1 MNIVTNYLNFI
12 NGEWVSASSGEKHEH
27 FNPANPSESIGFT
40 EVSTVEDVEKAIEAA
55 KAAAAGWKAM
65 SSVNR
70 GEILRK
76 AADILEERADDIA
89 KTATQEMGKRF
100 IETKGEALRGASIL
114 RYYAQEGMRKKGEVL
129 PSAANGTTLLAV
141 RVPVGVVAAI
151 TPWNFPIAIPIWK
164 MAPALVFGNPV
175 VWKPGQETG
184 ITATKVAKVFE
195 DAGLPAGVLNLVL
208 GRGSVI
214 GDVLTTHK
222 DVAAVTFTGSNAV
235 GQNIAKLATANGK
248 KFQLEL
254 GGKNPAVVLED
265 ANLDLA
271 ARLVVEGAM
280 KQTGQRCTATSRAYV
295 EASIYDEFVEKVIEN
310 AKQIT
315 IGDGLQEGITMGP
328 VASKKQ
334 FDTVTGYIQKG
345 KDEGAELLYGGSALD
360 INGGYYIEP
369 TIFGNATHEMSI
381 VNEEIFGP
389 VVALMKVADY
399 NEALQKANDTIY
411 GLSAAVFT
419 DSLEK
424 AFHFMENSEVGM
436 VQINGETGGAEP
448 QAPFGGTKASGQGPK
463 EQGQSAVEFFT
474 TNKTVTINPYTK

>member
-40 EVSTVEDVEKAIEAA
+40 EVSTVGDVEKAIEAA
-55 KAAAAGWKAM
+55 KAASAGWKAM

-235 GQNIAKLATANGK
+235 GQNIAKLATATGK

-271 ARLVVEGAM
+271 ARLVVDGAM

-295 EASIYDEFVEKVIEN
+295 EASIYDEFVEKVIEY
-310 AKQIT
+310 ADKIT
-315 IGDGLQEGITMGP
+315 IGDGLQDGITMGP

-334 FDTVTGYIQKG
+334 FDTVTGYVQKG
-345 KDEGAELLYGGSALD
+345 KDEGAELLYGGSTLD

-399 NEALQKANDTIY
+399 DEALQKANDTIY

-448 QAPFGGTKASGQGPK
+448 QAPFGGIKSSGQGPK

>member
-1 MNIVTNYLNFI
+1 MNVVANYLNFI
-12 NGEWVSASSGEKHEH
+12 GGEWVSASSGETHEH
-27 FNPANPSESIGFT
+27 FNPAKPSESIGFT
-40 EVSTVEDVEKAIEAA
+40 TVSTVGDVEKAVEAA
-55 KAAAAGWKAM
+55 KSAAAGWKAM

-164 MAPALVFGNPV
+164 IAPALVFGNPV

-184 ITATKVAKVFE
+184 ITAAKVTKVFE

-208 GRGSVI
+208 GRGSVV

-235 GQNIAKLATANGK
+235 GQNIAKLATEHGK

-315 IGDGLQEGITMGP
+315 IGDGLQDGITMGP

-345 KDEGAELLYGGSALD
+345 KDEGAELLYGGSTLD
-360 INGGYYIEP
+360 IDGGYYIEP
-369 TIFGNATHEMSI
+369 TIFGNATHEMTI

-399 NEALQKANDTIY
+399 NEALEKANNTIY

-463 EQGQSAVEFFT
+463 EQGQSAAEFFT
-474 TNKTVTINPYTK
+474 TNKTVTINPFTK

>member
-1 MNIVTNYLNFI
+1 MANYLNFI
-12 NGEWVSASSGEKHEH
+12 GGEWVSASSGETHEH
-27 FNPANPSESIGFT
+27 FNPAKPSESIGFT
-40 EVSTVEDVEKAIEAA
+40 TVSTVGDVEKAVEAA
-55 KAAAAGWKAM
+55 KSAAAGWKAM

-129 PSAANGTTLLAV
+129 PSAADGTTLLAV

-164 MAPALVFGNPV
+164 IAPALVFGNPV

-184 ITATKVAKVFE
+184 ITAAKVTKVFE

-208 GRGSVI
+208 GRGSVV

-235 GQNIAKLATANGK
+235 GQNIAKLATEHGK

-315 IGDGLQEGITMGP
+315 IGDGLQDGITMGP

-345 KDEGAELLYGGSALD
+345 KDEGAELLYGGSTLD
-360 INGGYYIEP
+360 IDGGYYIEP
-369 TIFGNATHEMSI
+369 TIFGNATHEMTI

-399 NEALQKANDTIY
+399 NEALEKANNTIY

-463 EQGQSAVEFFT
+463 EQGQSAAEFFT
-474 TNKTVTINPYTK
+474 TNKTVTINPFTK

>member
-1 MNIVTNYLNFI
+1 MMVENYLNFI
-12 NGEWVSASSGEKHEH
+12 GGEWIGSLSGEKHEH
-27 FNPANPSESIGFT
+27 YNPAKPAQCVGTT
-40 EVSTVEDVEKAIEAA
+40 EVSTPEDVDKAVKAA
-55 KAAAAGWKAM
+55 KAAFKEWKAT
-65 SSVNR
+65 SSVAR

-89 KTATQEMGKRF
+89 KTATLEMGKRF
-100 IETKGEALRGASIL
+100 VETKGEVLRGASIL
-114 RYYAQEGMRKKGEVL
+114 RYYAQEGYRRLGEVL
-129 PSAANGTTLLAV
+129 PSANAGTTLLAI

-164 MAPALVFGNPV
+164 IAPALVFGNPV
-175 VWKPGQETG
+175 VWKPAQETG
-184 ITATKVAKVFE
+184 ITAAKIAKVFE

-214 GDVLTTHK
+214 GNEMTTHE

-235 GQNIAKLATANGK
+235 GQTIAQQATAKGK

-254 GGKNPAVVLED
+254 GGKNPAVVLAD

-271 ARLVVEGAM
+271 SRLVVEGAM

-295 EASIYDEFVEKVIEN
+295 EAPVYDEFVAKVIEH
-310 AKQIT
+310 AKQIK
-315 IGDGLQEGITMGP
+315 IGDGLEEGIIMGP

-345 KDEGAELLYGGSALD
+345 KEEGATLLYGGGTLD

-369 TIFGNATHEMSI
+369 TIFGDVTHGMTI
-381 VNEEIFGP
+381 AKEEIFGP
-389 VVALMKVADY
+389 VVAVMKVAGY
-399 NEALQKANDTIY
+399 EEALEKANDTIY
-411 GLSAAVFT
+411 GLSAAIFT
-419 DSLEK
+419 SNLEK
-424 AFHFMENSEVGM
+424 AFHFIENSEAGM

-463 EQGQSAVEFFT
+463 EQGQAAAEFFT
-474 TNKTVTINPYTK
+474 TNKTVTLNPFAK

>member
-1 MNIVTNYLNFI
+1 MADYLNFI
-12 NGEWVSASSGEKHEH
+12 DGQWTGASSGEKREH
-27 FNPANPSESIGFT
+27 FNPAKPNESIGFT
-40 EVSTVEDVEKAIEAA
+40 AVSTVADAERAIEAA
-55 KAAAAGWKAM
+55 KKAAPGWKAM

-70 GEILRK
+70 GELLRK
-76 AADILEERADDIA
+76 AADLLEERADDIA
-89 KTATQEMGKRF
+89 KTATLEMGKRF
-100 IETKGEALRGASIL
+100 VETKGEALRGASIL
-114 RYYAQEGMRKKGEVL
+114 RYYAQEGYRTKGEVL
-129 PSAANGTTLLAV
+129 PSASDGTTLLAV

-164 MAPALVFGNPV
+164 IAPALVFGNTV

-184 ITATKVAKVFE
+184 ITAAKVAEVFK
-195 DAGLPAGVLNLVL
+195 DAGFPKGVLNLVL
-208 GRGSVI
+208 GRGSVM
-214 GDVLTTHK
+214 GDILSTHK

-235 GQNIAKLATANGK
+235 GQHIAKLATANGK
-248 KFQLEL
+248 KYQLEL

-271 ARLVVEGAM
+271 ARLVVDGAM
-280 KQTGQRCTATSRAYV
+280 KQTGQRCTATSRVYV
-295 EASIYDEFVEKVIEN
+295 EAGVYDTFVEKVIEN
-310 AKQIT
+310 VKNIT
-315 IGDGLQEGITMGP
+315 VGDGLQEGITMGP

-345 KDEGAELLYGGSALD
+345 KDEGAELLYGGGTLNID
-360 INGGYYIEP
+360 GGYYIEP
-369 TIFGNATHEMSI
+369 TVFGHATHDMTI
-381 VNEEIFGP
+381 VKEEIFGP

-399 NEALQKANDTIY
+399 NEALERANDTMY

-463 EQGQSAVEFFT
+463 EQGQAAVEFFT
-474 TNKTVTINPYTK
+474 TNKTITINPFTK

>member
-1 MNIVTNYLNFI
+1 MVENYLNFI
-12 NGEWVSASSGEKHEH
+12 GGEWVSASSGEKHEH
-27 FNPANPSESIGFT
+27 FNPAKPSETIGFT
-40 EVSTVEDVEKAIEAA
+40 EISTVEDVEKAIEAA
-55 KAAAAGWKAM
+55 NAAAAGWKAM

-100 IETKGEALRGASIL
+100 VETKGEALRGASIL
-114 RYYAQEGMRKKGEVL
+114 RYYAQEGYRKKGEVL
-129 PSAANGTTLLAV
+129 PSAADGTTLLSV

-164 MAPALVFGNPV
+164 IAPALVFGNPV

-184 ITATKVAKVFE
+184 ITAAKVAKVFE
-195 DAGLPAGVLNLVL
+195 DAGLPSGVLNLVL

-214 GDVLTTHK
+214 GDVLTTNKH
-222 DVAAVTFTGSNAV
+222 VAAVTFTGSNAV
-235 GQNIAKLATANGK
+235 GQNIAKLATESGK

-254 GGKNPAVVLED
+254 GGKNPAVVLAD

-295 EASIYDEFVEKVIEN
+295 EASIYEEFVEKVIEN

-315 IGDGLQEGITMGP
+315 IGNGLEDGITMGP

-334 FDTVTGYIQKG
+334 FETVTGYIQKG
-345 KDEGAELLYGGSALD
+345 KDEGADLLYGGSTLD
-360 INGGYYIEP
+360 IDGGYYIEP
-369 TIFGNATHEMSI
+369 TIFGNANHEMTI
-381 VNEEIFGP
+381 MKEEIFGP

-399 NEALQKANDTIY
+399 DEALEKANDTIY

-419 DSLEK
+419 NSLEK

-474 TNKTVTINPYTK
+474 TNKTVTINPFAK